1 MIILPAIDI
10 QNGECVRLTK
20 GDFATSEKVAED
32 PVETALRFKEAG
44 ARYLDV
50 YKRQALGLDDAVREQ
65 LRLYIEAKNYPALND
80 LLDTFGSRHE
90 AGVLKQLPRL
100 FGGDGVFPEAEA
112 LLEGTDAEQPL
123 SYLRSLY
130 SKLDELELGDC
141 VTVDLGI
148 VNRTDYY
155 TGIVFKGYIEGHGE
169 EVLSGCLLYTSR
181 CV

>member
-1 MIILPAIDI
+1 M
-10 QNGECVRLTK
+10 RM
-20 GDFATSEKVAED
+20 AERI
-32 PVETALRFKEAG
+32 PVSYTH
-44 ARYLDV
+44 LDV
-50 YKRQALGLDDAVREQ
+50 YKRQGLDDAVREQ

-123 SYLRSLY
+123 FYLRSLY
-130 SKLDELELGDC
+130 SKLDELGLGDC

-155 TGIVFKGYIEGHGE
+155 TGIVFKGYIEGQDVYKRQVSSVKSSFLGNA
-169 EVLSGCLLYTSR
+169 VVFTPFTPA
-181 CV
+181 